1 MLRRSMPAR
10 PLRIAIAQSTA
21 TGGDVAANV
30 HSAERIVAQAGDG
43 DARLVVFP
51 ELSLTGYELERIAAS
66 PAMWFRQDDARLDG
80 VRRACAKARVNA
92 ILGAPWRTAD
102 EQPRIAAIV
111 LTSEGD
117 FNVSY
122 KEFVHGSEASMFAPG
137 EAAVP
142 FEVDGWW
149 IAIAIC
155 FDAAHPRHA
164 EAAAR
169 NAADVYVTSA
179 LYVVGEERRLDL
191 HQGARAMD
199 NRLFAALANYAGE
212 TGTFASCGSSGV
224 WRPTGEVLT
233 RAPAAE
239 ETLLFADLDPSEL
252 RAFRP

>member
-1 MLRRSMPAR
+1 MPAH
-10 PLRIAIAQSTA
+10 PLRIAIAQTTA
-21 TGGDVAANV
+21 PGGEV
-30 HSAERIVAQAGDG
+30 HAGILSAERIVAEAGNG

-51 ELSLTGYELERIAAS
+51 ELSLSGYDLERIAAS
-66 PAMWFRQDDARLDG
+66 PALWFRQDDARLDG
-80 VRRACAKARVNA
+80 VRRACVKARVNA

-102 EQPRIAAIV
+102 DEPRIAAIV

-122 KEFVHGSEASMFAPG
+122 KEFVHGSESTMFEPG
-137 EAAVP
+137 AAALP
-142 FEVDGWW
+142 FEIDGWK
-149 IAIAIC
+149 IAVAIC
-155 FDAAHPRHA
+155 FDAAHPKHA

-199 NRLFAALANYAGE
+199 NRLFAVLANYTGN
-212 TGTFASCGSSGV
+212 TGTHTSCGSSGV
-224 WRPTGEVLT
+224 WRPTGEVQA

-239 ETLLFADLDPSEL
+239 ETLLFADLNPSEL
-252 RAFRP
+252 RAFRA